1 MYERPPGA
9 AAFTAVP
16 SAEPLEGGGRPACG
30 SGGASATA
38 RPGTARSGLPPASPR
53 RGANPLAVARR
64 TARVRARPVPP
75 FPPVLGAAGRRS
87 GRAIVVSWR
96 TPFAAR
102 RVTFA
107 MRAKPA
113 RNREFRSDADMA
125 IDDVKRQRAD
135 ALRRSPARRST
146 LRGCGGSS
154 YGRSP
159 ATRRTAPPGADSR
172 QRLSTTVIGAGR
184 ARRTG
189 RCGRSCRGSPRRPGR
204 WPRSGRRSRCAAGSA
219 GASGGVC
226 RRRSRR

>member
-1 MYERPPGA
+1 MRLRRSFGPGSAWHRTVRLA
-9 AAFTAVP
+9 ARM
-16 SAEPLEGGGRPACG
+16 SAP
-30 SGGASATA
+30 
-38 RPGTARSGLPPASPR
+38 
-53 RGANPLAVARR
+53 GANPLAVARR

-125 IDDVKRQRAD
+125 IDDVKGNGRTRFAVR
-135 ALRRSPARRST
+135 LRRST

-159 ATRRTAPPGADSR
+159 ATRRTAP
-172 QRLSTTVIGAGR
+172 AG
-184 ARRTG
+184 
-189 RCGRSCRGSPRRPGR
+189 C
-204 WPRSGRRSRCAAGSA
+204 
-219 GASGGVC
+219 
-226 RRRSRR
+226 